1 MIAKIFQRAKEYYS
15 KVMDLPDSPK
25 KVALGV
31 AMGTA
36 MDFLP
41 VPIISIPISY
51 VLAKLLRINAAAA
64 VLAVIFFKW
73 AVPFFFAVNYMV
85 GRLILGGKGP
95 VPAPEIHLTGFDAWL
110 QWVMHLGYP
119 FLLGAFI
126 NASLAGTAM
135 YFLVK
140 RLLLCRQLKRKKTSG
155 KLPRYDKAR

>member
-1 MIAKIFQRAKEYYS
+1 MIANIIQRARDYYT

-25 KVALGV
+25 KIALGA

-73 AVPFFFAVNYMV
+73 AVPFFFAINYMV
-85 GRLILGGKGP
+85 GKLILGGSAPAP
-95 VPAPEIHLTGFDAWL
+95 VPEFHPTGLEAWIM
-110 QWVMHLGYP
+110 WVKHLGYP

-126 NASLAGTAM
+126 NAVVAGTGM
-135 YFLVK
+135 YFLLNK
-140 RLLLCRQLKRKKTSG
+140 LLLCRQHKRQKPLG
-155 KLPRYDKAR
+155 KLPHPEKIR